1 MASSL
6 FQGRNSQA
14 NHPSTGYNG
23 NTRPNAPLGADNGL
37 LQRFQAF
44 AQGITPQEAE
54 KRLNGLLASGQ
65 MSKSQFNAL
74 ATQAKQLMKL
84 FGLK

>member
-6 FQGRNSQA
+6 FQDRSRQQ
-14 NHPSTGYNG
+14 HS
-23 NTRPNAPLGADNGL
+23 NAPGADGGL

-54 KRLNGLLASGQ
+54 KRLNALLASGQ

-74 ATQAKQLMKL
+74 ATQARQLMKL

>member
-6 FQGRNSQA
+6 FPSRNSQQ
-14 NHPSTGYNG
+14 HS
-23 NTRPNAPLGADNGL
+23 NAPGADGGL

-54 KRLNGLLASGQ
+54 KRLNALLASGQ

-74 ATQAKQLMKL
+74 ATQARQLMKL

>member
-6 FQGRNSQA
+6 FQGRNSQPN
-14 NHPSTGYNG
+14 NHP
-23 NTRPNAPLGADNGL
+23 GADGGL

-54 KRLNGLLASGQ
+54 KRLNALLASGQ
-65 MSKSQFNAL
+65 ISKSQLSSL
-74 ATQAKQLMKL
+74 ANQARQFMKFL
-84 FGLK
+84 GLK

>member
-6 FQGRNSQA
+6 FPNRNSQQ
-14 NHPSTGYNG
+14 
-23 NTRPNAPLGADNGL
+23 PNNSPGADGGL
-37 LQRFQAF
+37 LGRFQAF

-54 KRLNGLLASGQ
+54 KRLNALLASGQ

-74 ATQAKQLMKL
+74 ANQAKQLMKL

>member
-6 FQGRNSQA
+6 FPNRSRQQPNNS
-14 NHPSTGYNG
+14 P
-23 NTRPNAPLGADNGL
+23 GADNGL
-37 LQRFQAF
+37 LGRFQAL

>member
-6 FQGRNSQA
+6 FQGRNSQQ
-14 NHPSTGYNG
+14 HS
-23 NTRPNAPLGADNGL
+23 NAPGADSGL

-54 KRLNGLLASGQ
+54 KRLNTLLASGQ
-65 MSKSQFNAL
+65 MSKSQLSAL
-74 ATQAKQLMKL
+74 ANQARQLMKL

>member
-6 FQGRNSQA
+6 FQGRNSQQ
-14 NHPSTGYNG
+14 HS
-23 NTRPNAPLGADNGL
+23 NAPGADGGL
-37 LQRFQAF
+37 LQRFQTF

-54 KRLNGLLASGQ
+54 KRLNALLASGQ

-74 ATQAKQLMKL
+74 ATQAKQLMKFL
-84 FGLK
+84 GLK

>member
-6 FQGRNSQA
+6 FPNRNSQA

-23 NTRPNAPLGADNGL
+23 NTRPNAPPAEDNGL

-54 KRLNGLLASGQ
+54 KRLNALLASGQ
-65 MSKSQFNAL
+65 MSKSQLSVL
-74 ATQAKQLMKL
+74 ANQARQFMKFL
-84 FGLK
+84 GLK

>member
-6 FQGRNSQA
+6 FPNRNSQQ
-14 NHPSTGYNG
+14 HS
-23 NTRPNAPLGADNGL
+23 NASGADGGL

-54 KRLNGLLASGQ
+54 KRLNGLLSSGR
-65 MSKSQFNAL
+65 MSKQQFNSL
-74 ATQAKQLMKL
+74 ANQAKVFMK
-84 FGLK
+84 FIGLK

>member
-6 FQGRNSQA
+6 FQGRNSQ
-14 NHPSTGYNG
+14 
-23 NTRPNAPLGADNGL
+23 PNNPPGADGGL

-54 KRLNGLLASGQ
+54 KRLNALLASGQ

-74 ATQAKQLMKL
+74 ANQAKQFMK
-84 FGLK
+84 FIGLK

>member
-6 FQGRNSQA
+6 FQDRNRQQ
-14 NHPSTGYNG
+14 
-23 NTRPNAPLGADNGL
+23 PNNSPGADNGL
-37 LQRFQAF
+37 LGRFQAF

-54 KRLNGLLASGQ
+54 KRLNALLASGQ

>member
-6 FQGRNSQA
+6 FQGRNSQQ
-14 NHPSTGYNG
+14 HS
-23 NTRPNAPLGADNGL
+23 NAPDADGGL

-54 KRLNGLLASGQ
+54 KRLNALLASGQ

-74 ATQAKQLMKL
+74 ASQARQFIRFL
-84 FGLK
+84 GLK

>member
-6 FQGRNSQA
+6 FPSRNSQ
-14 NHPSTGYNG
+14 
-23 NTRPNAPLGADNGL
+23 PNNSPGTDNGL

-54 KRLNGLLASGQ
+54 KRLNSLLASGQ

-74 ATQAKQLMKL
+74 ASQAKAFMK
-84 FGLK
+84 FIGLK

>member
-6 FQGRNSQA
+6 FPNNRSNQRSNPSDA
-14 NHPSTGYNG
+14 N
-23 NTRPNAPLGADNGL
+23 ADL

-54 KRLNGLLASGQ
+54 KRLNALLASGQ
-65 MSKSQFNAL
+65 MSKSQFDAL